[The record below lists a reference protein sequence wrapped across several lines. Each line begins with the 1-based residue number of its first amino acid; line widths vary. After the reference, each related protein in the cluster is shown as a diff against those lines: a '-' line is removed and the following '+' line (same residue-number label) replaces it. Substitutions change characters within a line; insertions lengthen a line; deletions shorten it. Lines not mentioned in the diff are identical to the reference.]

1 MNQQSL
7 NRTILNLILL
17 WAILAGYFAFTDLQI
32 SISLVDTSSGW
43 ARFMEKF
50 GEIPGLLILFSG
62 TFISLLHY
70 LSGNHKLK
78 LLFVPVLF
86 LAATF
91 LSSYFVIVF
100 YRGITNDDSLLQ
112 VNKLLVGGIFLLINI
127 IAAYQLRNIKFE
139 ERVLEYAG
147 KAVLVGLFGYLIIIQ
162 PIKHI
167 WGRVRFRELDL
178 LYNNFTP
185 WFLPNGFTGHESFP
199 SGHSA
204 MAWMVLPLLILVK
217 NKKRLIRSAV
227 LLVIILWGLVVPLSR
242 IVIGAHYASDA
253 LFGASIIILS
263 YLIINSKNQ
272 FALIKESK

>member
-1 MNQQSL
+1 
-7 NRTILNLILL
+7 LILL

-32 SISLVDTSSGW
+32 SIRLVNTFSGW

-50 GEIPGLLILFSG
+50 GEIPGLLILLSG

-70 LSGNHKLK
+70 LSDNHKLK

-91 LSSYFVIVF
+91 LSSYFVIVL

-162 PIKHI
+162 PLKHI

-178 LYNNFTP
+178 LYYNFTP
-185 WFLPNGFTGHESFP
+185 WFLPNGFTGYESFP

-217 NKKRLIRSAV
+217 NKNRLIRSAV
-227 LLVIILWGLVVPLSR
+227 LLLIILWGLAVPLSR
-242 IVIGAHYASDA
+242 IIIGAHYASDA
-253 LFGASIIILS
+253 LFGACIIIIS
-263 YLIINSKNQ
+263 YLIINSKHQ
-272 FALIKESK
+272 FALIKEST